1 MNDRQM
7 KYMLTILREGSI
19 SKAAE
24 LLYVSQPSLS
34 QMVRKVEEE
43 LGAELFV
50 RHTTPMV
57 LTPEGECY
65 MQAARS
71 IRSIQENL
79 NRKLDEIRSG
89 SRGEILL
96 GIPVQRALEVVP
108 RIFPWMREH
117 YPEVR
122 IRLTE
127 TGSDSLE
134 SLLLNHRLDMACL
147 TTSAKAN
154 PLNYI
159 LIAREQIMLLAGKH
173 TAIARRI
180 PGGTEIDI
188 AEARAERFIR
198 LKPGHSTRI
207 TEDRL
212 FVDRHMSPDVLF
224 ETESIEVAKRS
235 VAPCQAVFLCPKNYL
250 DISPE
255 LYRDCVSYPVSGIDR
270 ERHFYICHRRDRYL
284 PQYMTALIRLLQ
296 PEYQP
301 GEDVAL

>member
-19 SKAAE
+19 SRAAE

-79 NRKLDEIRSG
+79 SRKLDEIRSG

-108 RIFPWMREH
+108 RIFPWMQEH

-173 TAIARRI
+173 TAIAGRI

-188 AEARAERFIR
+188 AEAGTERFI
-198 LKPGHSTRI
+198 PGTVPASQRTGYSLTGTCLLTSCLRRRALRSRSALSHRAGQSFCARRTILTYRRSST
-207 TEDRL
+207 
-212 FVDRHMSPDVLF
+212 
-224 ETESIEVAKRS
+224 
-235 VAPCQAVFLCPKNYL
+235 
-250 DISPE
+250 
-255 LYRDCVSYPVSGIDR
+255 G
-270 ERHFYICHRRDRYL
+270 
-284 PQYMTALIRLLQ
+284 TA
-296 PEYQP
+296 
-301 GEDVAL
+301 